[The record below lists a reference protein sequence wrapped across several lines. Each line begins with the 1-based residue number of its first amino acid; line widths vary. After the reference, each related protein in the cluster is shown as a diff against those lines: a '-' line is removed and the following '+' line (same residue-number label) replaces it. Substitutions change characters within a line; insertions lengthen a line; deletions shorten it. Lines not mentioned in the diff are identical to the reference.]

1 MHSIS
6 LMNLKIVNR
15 NPYLDWTNRIKFK
28 ESRRKKTEPL
38 KVTYVFYGRKKK
50 RCHLGIQDVSKSW
63 SVLKPLLVKSLT
75 GESIKK

>member
-50 RCHLGIQDVSKSW
+50 GATWGSKTSQNLGQF
-63 SVLKPLLVKSLT
+63 
-75 GESIKK
+75 

>member
-50 RCHLGIQDVSKSW
+50 KVPPGDPRRLKILVSFETATSK
-63 SVLKPLLVKSLT
+63 KPDR
-75 GESIKK
+75 